1 MNAGYEQ
8 DFMVI
13 LKIIYVSDYKI
24 IVEFI
29 WCYISEWAE
38 FLHCK
43 GRKFTDF
50 EEVRKEIVAETDRE
64 TGSNKGISAIPINL
78 RVYSPN
84 GEFACLAIVCV
95 HGTVLKK
102 PTTILFSE

>member
-1 MNAGYEQ
+1 M
-8 DFMVI
+8 
-13 LKIIYVSDYKI
+13 
-24 IVEFI
+24 IVLTKRPLH
-29 WCYISEWAE
+29 CISEWAE

-50 EEVRKEIVAETDRE
+50 EEVRQEIVAETDRE

-95 HGTVLKK
+95 HGFKKAYNYIFCIVSVLKIINTRINCIK
-102 PTTILFSE
+102 Q